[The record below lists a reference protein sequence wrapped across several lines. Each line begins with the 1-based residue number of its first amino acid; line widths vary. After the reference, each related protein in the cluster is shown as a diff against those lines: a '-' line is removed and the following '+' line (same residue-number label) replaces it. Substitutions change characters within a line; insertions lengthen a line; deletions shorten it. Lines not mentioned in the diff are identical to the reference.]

1 MPMVII
7 TVTNTTTTTPTR
19 PDIMTALADF
29 LFGPFAEFAF
39 MRRALVACCA
49 LALGSA
55 PIGVVLMLRR
65 MSLFGEAMSHAI
77 LPGAAVGF
85 LIAGFSLPAISIGG
99 VIAGL
104 IVALLAGAATRATDQ
119 REDASFAAF
128 YLIALAL
135 GVTLIST
142 RGSAVDVMQ
151 ILFGSVLAV
160 DDVALLLL
168 GSVASLT
175 LLAFAIIYR
184 PLLADGFDPEFLR
197 SVQPGGGTLYH
208 FIFLGLVV
216 INLVAAFQALGSLM
230 AVGLM
235 MLPALAARYWC
246 RSLVSGML
254 VAVLIAILSAYSGL
268 LLSYHADLPS
278 GPSVVLLGG
287 AAYLL
292 SLAFG
297 RYGLVMLWHRGRH
310 LEA

>member
-1 MPMVII
+1 MAII
-7 TVTNTTTTTPTR
+7 TTATITNTTIPTQ
-19 PDIMTALADF
+19 PDIMTTVWDF

-104 IVALLAGAATRATDQ
+104 VVALLAGAATRATDQ

-160 DDVALLLL
+160 DDTALLLL
-168 GSVASLT
+168 GAVASVT
-175 LLAFAIIYR
+175 LMVFAIIYR

-197 SVQPGGGTLYH
+197 SVQPGSGTLYH
-208 FIFLGLVV
+208 FVFLGLVV
-216 INLVAAFQALGSLM
+216 VNLVAAFQALGSLM

-254 VAVLIAILSAYSGL
+254 VAVLIGMLSAYCGL

-292 SLAFG
+292 SLVCG
-297 RYGLVMLWHRGRH
+297 RHGLVLLWHRGRH

>member
-1 MPMVII
+1 MSAVWHSIWE
-7 TVTNTTTTTPTR
+7 
-19 PDIMTALADF
+19 F

-49 LALGSA
+49 LALGGS

-85 LIAGFSLPAISIGG
+85 LVAGFSLPAISIGG

-104 IVALLAGAATRATDQ
+104 VVALAAGAATRATDQ

-160 DDVALLLL
+160 DEAALLLL
-168 GSVASLT
+168 GVVASVSLVI
-175 LLAFAIIYR
+175 FAVIYR

-216 INLVAAFQALGSLM
+216 VNLVAAFQALGSLM

-235 MLPALAARYWC
+235 MLPALAARYWS
-246 RSLVSGML
+246 RSLIAGMMVAAGIAMLSG
-254 VAVLIAILSAYSGL
+254 YCGL
-268 LLSYHADLPS
+268 LLSFHANLPS
-278 GPSVVLLGG
+278 GPAIVLFAG
-287 AAYLL
+287 AGYLV
-292 SLAFG
+292 SLVFG
-297 RYGLVMLWHRGRH
+297 RQGLVMLWRQRRH

>member
-1 MPMVII
+1 MAAIY
-7 TVTNTTTTTPTR
+7 
-19 PDIMTALADF
+19 DF
-29 LFGPFAEFAF
+29 LFGPFAEFPF
-39 MRRALVACCA
+39 MRRALVACFA

-85 LIAGFSLPAISIGG
+85 LVAGFSLPAISIGG
-99 VIAGL
+99 IIAGL
-104 IVALLAGAATRATDQ
+104 VVALAAGAATRATDQ

-142 RGSAVDVMQ
+142 RGSAVDVMH

-160 DDVALLLL
+160 NEAALLLL
-168 GSVASLT
+168 GAIASIT
-175 LLAFAIIYR
+175 LLIMAAIYR
-184 PLLADGFDPEFLR
+184 PLLVEGFDPEFMR
-197 SVQPGGGTLYH
+197 SVQGSGALYH

-216 INLVAAFQALGSLM
+216 VNLVAGFQALGSLM

-235 MLPALAARYWC
+235 MLPAAAARYWT
-246 RSLVSGML
+246 RSLITAMA
-254 VAVLIAILSAYSGL
+254 VAALIAAISGYCGL
-268 LLSYHADLPS
+268 LLSFHADLPS
-278 GPSVVLLGG
+278 GPAIVLFAG
-287 AAYLL
+287 AGYLI
-292 SLAFG
+292 SLAIG
-297 RYGLVMLWHRGRH
+297 KQGLILHWHRRH

>member
-1 MPMVII
+1 
-7 TVTNTTTTTPTR
+7 
-19 PDIMTALADF
+19 MTAAVTDF
-29 LFGPFAEFAF
+29 LFGPFADFAF
-39 MRRALVACCA
+39 MRRALVASLA

-77 LPGAAVGF
+77 LPGAATGF
-85 LIAGFSLPAISIGG
+85 LIAGFSLPAISVGG

-104 IVALLAGAATRATDQ
+104 VVAIAAGAATRATDQ

-142 RGSAVDVMQ
+142 RGSAVDVMH

-160 DDVALLLL
+160 NEAALLLM
-168 GSVASLT
+168 GAVASIS
-175 LLAFAIIYR
+175 LLVFAAIYR
-184 PLLADGFDPEFLR
+184 PLLVDGFDPDFLR
-197 SVQPGGGTLYH
+197 SLQGGGTLYH

-216 INLVAAFQALGSLM
+216 VNLVAAFQALGSLM

-235 MLPALAARYWC
+235 MLPAAAARYWT
-246 RSLVSGML
+246 RSLVAAMGL
-254 VAVLIAILSAYSGL
+254 AVLFAATSGYCGL
-268 LLSYHADLPS
+268 LLSFHADLPS
-278 GPSVVLLGG
+278 GPAIVLFAGG
-287 AAYLL
+287 AYLL
-292 SLAFG
+292 SLAVG
-297 RYGLVMLWHRGRH
+297 PQGLVLHWQRRRH

>member
-1 MPMVII
+1 MGASAV
-7 TVTNTTTTTPTR
+7 
-19 PDIMTALADF
+19 DF

-39 MRRALVACCA
+39 MRRALAASFA
-49 LALGSA
+49 LALGGA

-77 LPGAAVGF
+77 LPGAAIGF

-99 VIAGL
+99 VAAGL
-104 IVALLAGAATRATDQ
+104 VVALAAGAATRATDQ

-142 RGSAVDVMQ
+142 RGSAVDVMH

-160 DDVALLLL
+160 NEDALFLM
-168 GSVASLT
+168 GSVASIS
-175 LLAFAIIYR
+175 LLVFAAIYR
-184 PLLADGFDPEFLR
+184 PLLVDGFDPDFLR
-197 SVQPGGGTLYH
+197 NVHGGGTLYH

-216 INLVAAFQALGSLM
+216 VNLVAAFQALGSLM

-235 MLPALAARYWC
+235 MLPAAAARYWT
-246 RSLVSGML
+246 RSLVAAMALAAFFAALSG
-254 VAVLIAILSAYSGL
+254 YCGL
-268 LLSYHADLPS
+268 LLSFHADLPS
-278 GPSVVLLGG
+278 GPAIVLFAG
-287 AAYLL
+287 AAYLV
-292 SLAFG
+292 SLVVG
-297 RYGLVMLWHRGRH
+297 SQGLILHWHRRRH

>member
-1 MPMVII
+1 MSAAVE
-7 TVTNTTTTTPTR
+7 
-19 PDIMTALADF
+19 F
-29 LFGPFAEFAF
+29 LFGPFADFAF
-39 MRRALVACCA
+39 MRRALVASIA

-77 LPGAAVGF
+77 LPGAAIGF
-85 LIAGFSLPAISIGG
+85 LVAGFSLPAISIGG

-104 IVALLAGAATRATDQ
+104 VVAIAAGAATRATDQ

-142 RGSAVDVMQ
+142 RGSAVDVMH

-160 DDVALLLL
+160 NEDALLLM
-168 GSVASLT
+168 GGVASIS
-175 LLAFAIIYR
+175 LLVFAAIYR
-184 PLLADGFDPEFLR
+184 PLLADGFDPDFLR
-197 SVQPGGGTLYH
+197 SVQGSGLLYH

-216 INLVAAFQALGSLM
+216 VNLVAAFQALGSLM

-235 MLPALAARYWC
+235 MLPAAAVRHWTQ
-246 RSLVSGML
+246 SLVAAIGL
-254 VAVLIAILSAYSGL
+254 AILIAAFSGYCGL
-268 LLSYHADLPS
+268 LLSFHADLPS
-278 GPSVVLLGG
+278 GPAIVLFAGG
-287 AAYLL
+287 AYLV
-292 SLAFG
+292 SLVLG
-297 RYGLVMLWHRGRH
+297 KYGLILHWQRRRH

>member
-1 MPMVII
+1 MS
-7 TVTNTTTTTPTR
+7 
-19 PDIMTALADF
+19 AAYDF

-49 LALGSA
+49 LALGGS

-77 LPGAAVGF
+77 LPGAAIGF
-85 LIAGFSLPAISIGG
+85 LVAGFSLPAISIGG

-104 IVALLAGAATRATDQ
+104 VVAIAAGAATRATDQ

-160 DDVALLLL
+160 DEAALLLL
-168 GSVASLT
+168 GAVASLS
-175 LLAFAIIYR
+175 LLIFAAIYR

-197 SVQPGGGTLYH
+197 SVQPGGGVPYH

-216 INLVAAFQALGSLM
+216 VNLVAAFQALGSLM

-235 MLPALAARYWC
+235 MLPALAARYWS
-246 RSLVSGML
+246 RSLVAGMF
-254 VAVLIAILSAYSGL
+254 VAALIAMISGYCGL
-268 LLSYHADLPS
+268 LLSFHADLPS
-278 GPSVVLLGG
+278 GPAIVLFAG
-287 AAYLL
+287 AAYFL
-292 SLAFG
+292 SLGCG
-297 RYGLVMLWHRGRH
+297 RQGLIMLWRQRRH

>member
-1 MPMVII
+1 M
-7 TVTNTTTTTPTR
+7 N
-19 PDIMTALADF
+19 AAYEF
-29 LFGPFAEFAF
+29 LFSPFIDFAF
-39 MRRALVACCA
+39 MRRALVACFA
-49 LALGSA
+49 MALGGA

-85 LIAGFSLPAISIGG
+85 LVAGFSLPAISVGG

-160 DDVALLLL
+160 DEAALLLL
-168 GSVASLT
+168 GVVSSLT
-175 LLAFAIIYR
+175 LLIFAAIYR
-184 PLLADGFDPEFLR
+184 PLLVDGFDPEFLR
-197 SVQPGGGTLYH
+197 SVQRGGGTLYH

-216 INLVAAFQALGSLM
+216 VNLVAAFQALGSLM

-246 RSLVSGML
+246 RSFVAGMLIAALIAAVSG
-254 VAVLIAILSAYSGL
+254 YCGL
-268 LLSYHADLPS
+268 LLSFHADLPS
-278 GPSVVLLGG
+278 GPAIVLFAG
-287 AAYLL
+287 AAYIL
-292 SLAFG
+292 SLGFG
-297 RYGLVMLWHRGRH
+297 RHGLLMLWHRRRH

>member
-1 MPMVII
+1 M
-7 TVTNTTTTTPTR
+7 
-19 PDIMTALADF
+19 
-29 LFGPFAEFAF
+29 
-39 MRRALVACCA
+39 ACCA

-104 IVALLAGAATRATDQ
+104 VVALLAGAATRATDQ

-160 DDVALLLL
+160 DDPALLLL
-168 GSVASLT
+168 GGVASLT
-175 LLAFAIIYR
+175 LLVFAIIYR

-216 INLVAAFQALGSLM
+216 INLVAALRRS
-230 AVGLM
+230 
-235 MLPALAARYWC
+235 AA
-246 RSLVSGML
+246 
-254 VAVLIAILSAYSGL
+254 
-268 LLSYHADLPS
+268 
-278 GPSVVLLGG
+278 
-287 AAYLL
+287 
-292 SLAFG
+292 
-297 RYGLVMLWHRGRH
+297 
-310 LEA
+310 

>member
-1 MPMVII
+1 MNAVY
-7 TVTNTTTTTPTR
+7 
-19 PDIMTALADF
+19 DF

-49 LALGSA
+49 LALGGS

-77 LPGAAVGF
+77 LPGAAIGF
-85 LIAGFSLPAISIGG
+85 LVAGFSLPAISIGG

-104 IVALLAGAATRATDQ
+104 VVAIAAGAATRATDQ

-142 RGSAVDVMQ
+142 RGSAVDVRQ

-160 DDVALLLL
+160 DEAALLLL
-168 GSVASLT
+168 GAVASLS
-175 LLAFAIIYR
+175 LLIFAAIYR

-197 SVQPGGGTLYH
+197 SVQPGGGVPYH

-216 INLVAAFQALGSLM
+216 VNLVAAFQALGSLM

-235 MLPALAARYWC
+235 MLPALAARYWS
-246 RSLVSGML
+246 RSLVAGMF
-254 VAVLIAILSAYSGL
+254 VAALIAMISGYCGL
-268 LLSYHADLPS
+268 LLSFHADLPS
-278 GPSVVLLGG
+278 GPAIVLFAG
-287 AAYLL
+287 AAYFL
-292 SLAFG
+292 SLGCG
-297 RYGLVMLWHRGRH
+297 RQGLIMLWRQRRH

>member
-1 MPMVII
+1 
-7 TVTNTTTTTPTR
+7 
-19 PDIMTALADF
+19 MTAAYDF

-39 MRRALVACCA
+39 MRRALVACFA
-49 LALGSA
+49 MALGSA

-85 LIAGFSLPAISIGG
+85 LVAGFSLPAISVGG

-160 DDVALLLL
+160 DEAALLLL
-168 GSVASLT
+168 GAVASLT
-175 LLAFAIIYR
+175 LLVFATIYR

-216 INLVAAFQALGSLM
+216 VNLVAAFQALGSLM

-246 RSLVSGML
+246 RSFVAGML
-254 VAVLIAILSAYSGL
+254 VAALIAALSGYCGL
-268 LLSYHADLPS
+268 LLSFHADLPS
-278 GPSVVLLGG
+278 GPAIVLFAG
-287 AAYLL
+287 AAYIL
-292 SLAFG
+292 SLGFG
-297 RYGLVMLWHRGRH
+297 RHGLLLLWHRRRH

>member
-1 MPMVII
+1 M
-7 TVTNTTTTTPTR
+7 TT
-19 PDIMTALADF
+19 AYDF

-49 LALGSA
+49 LALGGS

-85 LIAGFSLPAISIGG
+85 LVAGFSLPAISIGG

-104 IVALLAGAATRATDQ
+104 VVAIAAGAATRATDQ

-160 DDVALLLL
+160 DEAALLLL
-168 GSVASLT
+168 GAVASLS
-175 LLAFAIIYR
+175 LLIFAAIYR

-197 SVQPGGGTLYH
+197 SVQPGGGVPYH

-216 INLVAAFQALGSLM
+216 VNLVAAFQALGSLM

-235 MLPALAARYWC
+235 MLPALAARYWS
-246 RSLVSGML
+246 RSLVAGMF
-254 VAVLIAILSAYSGL
+254 VAALIAMISGYCGL
-268 LLSYHADLPS
+268 LLSFHADLPS
-278 GPSVVLLGG
+278 GPAIVLFAG
-287 AAYLL
+287 AAYFL
-292 SLAFG
+292 SLGCG
-297 RYGLVMLWHRGRH
+297 RQGLIMLWRQRRH

>member
-1 MPMVII
+1 M
-7 TVTNTTTTTPTR
+7 
-19 PDIMTALADF
+19 LYDF
-29 LFGPFAEFAF
+29 LIQPFGEFAF
-39 MRRALVACCA
+39 MKRSLVACLA

-55 PIGVVLMLRR
+55 PIGAILMLRR

-85 LIAGFSLPAISIGG
+85 LVAGFSLPAISVGG

-104 IVALLAGAATRATDQ
+104 VVAWAAGAATRATDQ

-142 RGSAVDVMQ
+142 RGSSVDVMH

-160 DDVALLLL
+160 DEAALLLL
-168 GSVASLT
+168 ASVASISLL
-175 LLAFAIIYR
+175 LLATVYR
-184 PLLADGFDPEFLR
+184 PLLMDAFEPDFADPGFR
-197 SVQPGGGTLYH
+197 GGGAIYH

-216 INLVAAFQALGSLM
+216 VNLVAAFQAMGSLM

-235 MLPALAARYWC
+235 MLPALAARYWAQ
-246 RSLVSGML
+246 SLPGIMLLATGIGAVSG
-254 VAVLIAILSAYSGL
+254 YGGL
-268 LLSYHADLPS
+268 LLSFHANMPS
-278 GPSVVLLGG
+278 GPAIVLVAGG
-287 AAYLL
+287 GYLL
-292 SLAFG
+292 SLLFG
-297 RYGLVMLWHRGRH
+297 RARGLLQLLHRQPH

>member
-1 MPMVII
+1 MSAVWNS
-7 TVTNTTTTTPTR
+7 VW
-19 PDIMTALADF
+19 DF

-49 LALGSA
+49 LALGGS

-77 LPGAAVGF
+77 LPGAAIGF
-85 LIAGFSLPAISIGG
+85 LVAGFSLPAISIGG

-104 IVALLAGAATRATDQ
+104 VVAIAAGAATRATDQ

-160 DDVALLLL
+160 DEAALLLL
-168 GSVASLT
+168 GVVASIS
-175 LLAFAIIYR
+175 LLVFAAIYR
-184 PLLADGFDPEFLR
+184 PLLADGFDPEFLS
-197 SVQPGGGTLYH
+197 SVRGGGTLYH

-216 INLVAAFQALGSLM
+216 VNLVAAFQALGSLM

-235 MLPALAARYWC
+235 MLPALAARYWS
-246 RSLVSGML
+246 RSLIAGML
-254 VAVLIAILSAYSGL
+254 VAAFIAMISGYCGL
-268 LLSYHADLPS
+268 LLSFHADLPS
-278 GPSVVLLGG
+278 GPAIVLFAG
-287 AAYLL
+287 AAYFL
-292 SLAFG
+292 SLGCG
-297 RYGLVMLWHRGRH
+297 RQGLIMLWRQRRH
-310 LEA
+310 LEG

>member
-1 MPMVII
+1 MGAAIY
-7 TVTNTTTTTPTR
+7 
-19 PDIMTALADF
+19 DF
-29 LFGPFAEFAF
+29 LFSPFAEFAF
-39 MRRALVACCA
+39 MRRALVACFA
-49 LALGSA
+49 LSLSGA

-85 LIAGFSLPAISIGG
+85 LVAGFSLPAISIGG
-99 VIAGL
+99 IIAGL
-104 IVALLAGAATRATDQ
+104 VVALAAGAATRATDQ

-142 RGSAVDVMQ
+142 RGSAVDVMH

-160 DDVALLLL
+160 DEAALLLL
-168 GSVASLT
+168 GVVASLS
-175 LLAFAIIYR
+175 LLIFAAIYR

-197 SVQPGGGTLYH
+197 SVGGGGTLYH
-208 FIFLGLVV
+208 FVFLGLVV
-216 INLVAAFQALGSLM
+216 VNLVAAFQALGSLM

-235 MLPALAARYWC
+235 MLPALAARYWS
-246 RSLVSGML
+246 RSLISAMA
-254 VAVLIAILSAYSGL
+254 VAALIAALSGYCGL

-278 GPSVVLLGG
+278 GPSIVLFAGGGYLVSLG
-287 AAYLL
+287 
-292 SLAFG
+292 FG
-297 RYGLVMLWHRGRH
+297 RQGLILHWRQRRH